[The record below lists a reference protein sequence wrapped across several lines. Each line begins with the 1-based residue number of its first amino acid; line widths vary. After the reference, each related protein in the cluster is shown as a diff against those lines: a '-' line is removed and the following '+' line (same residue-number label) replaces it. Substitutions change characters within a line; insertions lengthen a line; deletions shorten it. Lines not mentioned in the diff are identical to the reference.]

1 MDATSE
7 HTCLSQVPC
16 PSFWPPSHHIS
27 FTVLCPI
34 KQGKR
39 GPAHMLC
46 LYPDVSTFLF
56 SFSKTVCCEYTESRK
71 QKKSHPCLFVCCFWL
86 KWYVKSFSNF
96 TIQENHRGHIIA
108 RPRSQ
113 RFVSGNALD
122 DNAHGSWT
130 VWRELRVRV
139 PRERWNV
146 AGSGVILHFLNH
158 SDLECLSRALSDS
171 EFYISPPPFFFS
183 DVKSCSVF
191 KSWLEKKCKY
201 IEHSHVKE
209 DSLAT

>member
-1 MDATSE
+1 MSIQKVE
-7 HTCLSQVPC
+7 
-16 PSFWPPSHHIS
+16 
-27 FTVLCPI
+27 
-34 KQGKR
+34 
-39 GPAHMLC
+39 
-46 LYPDVSTFLF
+46 
-56 SFSKTVCCEYTESRK
+56 SK
-71 QKKSHPCLFVCCFWL
+71 KKSHPCLFVCCFWL

-96 TIQENHRGHIIA
+96 TIQENHRGHIIP

-122 DNAHGSWT
+122 DNVHGSWT

-171 EFYISPPPFFFS
+171 EFYISPLFFFFFFLMLNPVQS
-183 DVKSCSVF
+183 LKADWK
-191 KSWLEKKCKY
+191 KKCKY